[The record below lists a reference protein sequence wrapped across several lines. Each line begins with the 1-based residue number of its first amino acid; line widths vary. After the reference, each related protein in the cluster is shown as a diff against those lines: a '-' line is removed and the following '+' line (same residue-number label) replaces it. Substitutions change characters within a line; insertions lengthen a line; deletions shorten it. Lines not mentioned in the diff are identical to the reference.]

1 VESESEGIMAKSLFT
16 ILDEGQIDVLHQGSE
31 ATFRLPAYFEDF
43 PSLDDETALRSWA
56 ENHNILHYLMQSGLK
71 TWMINIRAVAR
82 PKNEET
88 MFHQDGEHEKAQTRI
103 DEMKFRPMTRP
114 GQKSK
119 KVSEAIKAERERI
132 ATAMKAAGMD
142 EQAITKIINQIN

>member
-1 VESESEGIMAKSLFT
+1 MAKSLFT

-31 ATFRLPAYFEDF
+31 ATFKLPEIFEDF
-43 PSLDDETALRSWA
+43 PGLEDKNKLQAWA
-56 ENHNILHYLMQSGLK
+56 DKHEILLPLFQAGLK

-88 MFHQDGEHEKAQTRI
+88 LFSDSGEFEKAQDRI
-103 DEMKFRPMTRP
+103 NKMKFRPMTRP

-119 KVSEAIKAERERI
+119 KVSEAIQMERDRI